1 MSRKPQIFLSYA
13 REDLDRVKKVYSALT
28 EAGLDAWLDV
38 ERLLPGQN
46 WEQEINT
53 ALKQSELVIVFLS
66 YVSVAKRGFLQREL
80 KESLKLQAEKLETDI
95 YVVPV
100 RLDDCKV
107 PESLSRLHWVD
118 LFTNEGWDRLL
129 AAIEVSLSQT
139 AVINVTETGKR
150 VEPNIAGKHRS
161 LRINSPEDGAQ
172 VGSRIIVKGHIDD
185 NRAEVWVIVRPVMS
199 SSFWVQPRV
208 SVHDNGYWQVGT
220 YIGGSGSRDAGQHF
234 EMMAVGNSRIKLNEG
249 MVLDEWPAA
258 EHTSQVI
265 TVTRSVKAKSD
276 GTPSERG
283 VDSRRNVSIGSSDRT
298 VIVTGDGNTVI
309 NREKLKSR
317 IRRKPR

>member
-28 EAGLDAWLDV
+28 EAGFDAWLDV
-38 ERLLPGQN
+38 ARLLPGQN
-46 WEQEINT
+46 WKQEIHK
-53 ALKQSELVIVFLS
+53 AIKQSDLVIIFLS
-66 YVSVAKRGFLQREL
+66 HVSVAKRGFLQREL
-80 KESLKLQAEKLETDI
+80 KESLKLQEEKLETDI

-118 LFTNEGWDRLL
+118 VFTNEGWDRLL
-129 AAIEVSLSQT
+129 AAIKVSLSQT
-139 AVINVTETGKR
+139 AVTNLTETGKR
-150 VEPNIAGKHRS
+150 LEPNIAGKHRS

-172 VGSRIIVKGHIDD
+172 VGSRIIVNGHIDD
-185 NRAEVWVIVRPVMS
+185 KRAEIWVIVRPVMS

-220 YIGGSGSRDAGQHF
+220 YIGGSGSRDAGEHF
-234 EMMAVGNSRIKLNEG
+234 EIVAVGNSRMKLNEG
-249 MVLDEWPAA
+249 MVLDQWPSAD
-258 EHTSQVI
+258 HTSQVI
-265 TVTRSVKAKSD
+265 TVTRSADAKSD
-276 GTPSERG
+276 GTASEPR

-298 VIVTGDGNTVI
+298 VIVTGDGNTVN
-309 NREKLKSR
+309 NRENVQSR